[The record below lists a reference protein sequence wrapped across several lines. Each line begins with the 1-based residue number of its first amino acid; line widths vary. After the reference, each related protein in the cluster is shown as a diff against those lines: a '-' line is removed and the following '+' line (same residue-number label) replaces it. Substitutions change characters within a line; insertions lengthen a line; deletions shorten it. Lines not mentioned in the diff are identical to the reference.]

1 MLLIQDSPHSLE
13 LCINY
18 ILSLKYSEVL
28 YDWVSKASVLVRFL
42 IRLSVG
48 EKSKSDCEVSAELVD
63 VMWSGDLL
71 MILRMIML
79 SFHAPFKRQQSR
91 RSGLYEQW
99 GFSNTNYGNSEYVL
113 RHGLADEGWYIPA
126 DNLFSYTSGSAEGD
140 VISGSVATQGGS
152 STGIIGFQQQFGSTT
167 NYVGHSDNAIRGRLW
182 SYVGRY
188 CTDNNSS
195 FGYSGCKGP
204 VILDFEN
211 LAVIEDSASP
221 LLPEKHTILR
231 RPESV
236 VTSPI
241 VLDFQNSAI
250 TSVCAKGFQ

>member
-1 MLLIQDSPHSLE
+1 MKGKRKCDD
-13 LCINY
+13 N
-18 ILSLKYSEVL
+18 
-28 YDWVSKASVLVRFL
+28 VS
-42 IRLSVG
+42 G
-48 EKSKSDCEVSAELVD
+48 YNN
-63 VMWSGDLL
+63 WNGG
-71 MILRMIML
+71 
-79 SFHAPFKRQQSR
+79 FHAPFKRQQSR

-140 VISGSVATQGGS
+140 VIVDFEDFTMLLRRPRRWIVKDLYRLSETVWFGRQFTL
-152 STGIIGFQQQFGSTT
+152 GIP
-167 NYVGHSDNAIRGRLW
+167 DNIRGRLW

-250 TSVCAKGFQ
+250 TSVCAKRFSVAYQLLTICV